1 MNRDAILTCTRLFD
15 LHASGWFYQTSTLVC
30 YSLFVTYVEH
40 KVQIICHACIRNIM
54 IYLCSVTQVNT
65 WLILHIIVY
74 PWCGY
79 ELQAIASAKTELWRK
94 KHEKGISFLA
104 SALSPAN
111 VITFYAHVQV
121 EVDSNSCCC
130 CSPSPFFLINLQK
143 RVHLLFIYCLF
154 SLCACFFFMSWKCIC
169 IWFELCYYIRLHA
182 NRLQKIN
189 GNKWNFFGMRMRRK
203 MFLTHRNACELV
215 NTEKKN
221 GKCVFVLY
229 MLTELR
235 KKSSENTFIAERAAE
250 NYLNKEVTC

>member
-1 MNRDAILTCTRLFD
+1 MVRLRRIASNCQCKNGIVEKKTWKRDKLSGIRIKPSKCNNILCTCTSRSRFD
-15 LHASGWFYQTSTLVC
+15 
-30 YSLFVTYVEH
+30 FV
-40 KVQIICHACIRNIM
+40 
-54 IYLCSVTQVNT
+54 L
-65 WLILHIIVY
+65 LL
-74 PWCGY
+74 
-79 ELQAIASAKTELWRK
+79 
-94 KHEKGISFLA
+94 LA
-104 SALSPAN
+104 FS
-111 VITFYAHVQV
+111 
-121 EVDSNSCCC
+121 
-130 CSPSPFFLINLQK
+130 FFLINSQK

-154 SLCACFFFMSWKCIC
+154 SLCVCVFFFMSWKCIC

-235 KKSSENTFIAERAAE
+235 KKKQWKHFHRWTGCGKLFE
-250 NYLNKEVTC
+250 